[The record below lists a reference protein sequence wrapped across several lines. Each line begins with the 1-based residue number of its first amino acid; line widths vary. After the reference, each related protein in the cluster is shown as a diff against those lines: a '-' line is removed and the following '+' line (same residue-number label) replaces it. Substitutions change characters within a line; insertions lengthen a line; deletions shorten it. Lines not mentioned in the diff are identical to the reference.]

1 MANTQDTDRSFE
13 PKSSSSLVLLSGCS
27 HRSAESST
35 ESAHEL
41 GKLIASSR
49 FTPSVRKKNTLAI
62 FLICLDLCRGPK
74 EARLSTGPY

>member
-1 MANTQDTDRSFE
+1 MANTQDTDE
-13 PKSSSSLVLLSGCS
+13 PKSSSSLVLSSGCS

-41 GKLIASSR
+41 GKLIASSQ
-49 FTPSVRKKNTLAI
+49 FTPFVIKRKKNNTLAI

-74 EARLSTGPY
+74 KLD